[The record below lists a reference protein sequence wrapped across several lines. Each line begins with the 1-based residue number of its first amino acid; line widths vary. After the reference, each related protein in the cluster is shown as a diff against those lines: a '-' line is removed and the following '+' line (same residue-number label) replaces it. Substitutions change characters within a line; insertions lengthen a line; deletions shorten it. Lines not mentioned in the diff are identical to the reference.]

1 MCVWLCDIFE
11 QPTTNHLW
19 QIPRVM
25 DNGGGYAFLL
35 FLFLS
40 VFRIDFFS
48 FDFLFFISILWYS
61 VRDRASSVELE
72 HAYEIQSSITRKRE
86 KEKKLSDVWHPG
98 TSVSHLIK
106 QPANGHL
113 RKPHRYRI
121 LMSLIQAAL
130 VYSYTQVIYIT
141 ANNSISLH
149 PSTPSIHPST
159 PSSMHNNSTPGKV
172 DTPRTTSHKTVSTGT
187 RTDATIVL
195 PSLLEYQVS
204 ISVSVLFYSVLQAR
218 LESWGEIYLSRD
230 LNSHSLEVR
239 GIWQTN
245 SKTDE

>member
-1 MCVWLCDIFE
+1 MKSNPA
-11 QPTTNHLW
+11 QPGKGK
-19 QIPRVM
+19 RK
-25 DNGGGYAFLL
+25 
-35 FLFLS
+35 
-40 VFRIDFFS
+40 
-48 FDFLFFISILWYS
+48 
-61 VRDRASSVELE
+61 
-72 HAYEIQSSITRKRE
+72 EIK
-86 KEKKLSDVWHPG
+86 WCM
-98 TSVSHLIK
+98 TSRYQCVSHLIK

-113 RKPHRYRI
+113 RRPHRYRI

-149 PSTPSIHPST
+149 PSIPSIHPST

-187 RTDATIVL
+187 RTDGTIIL
-195 PSLLEYQVS
+195 PSLLGYQV
-204 ISVSVLFYSVLQAR
+204 SVSVLFCSVLQAR
-218 LESWGEIYLSRD
+218 LESWSEVYLSRD

-239 GIWQTN
+239 GRGIWQTN